1 MTVTT
6 TFKIEELL
14 PHRKPMLLIDSVEEI
29 IEDQAIVTKVFLD
42 EDMIF
47 FKGHFDGYPLLP
59 GVILIE
65 MMYQSCGI
73 LDRFTNNNNNTESS
87 KPRIGKAVGIKSAT
101 FIREAKPND
110 TLIIKVKKINT
121 IMNFKNFHAEIFVE
135 DKLICKAD
143 LTVTN

>member
-1 MTVTT
+1 MTATLQ
-6 TFKIEELL
+6 IEQLL

-29 IEDQAIVTKVFLD
+29 VPNESIITKVFLD

-73 LDRFTNNNNNTESS
+73 LDRFQPDRTETT
-87 KPRIGKAVGIKSAT
+87 KKVGIGKAVGIKSAV
-101 FIREAKPND
+101 FIKEAKPND
-110 TLIIKVKKINT
+110 LLTIKVKKINT
-121 IMNFKNFHAEIFVE
+121 ILNFKNFYAEIFIDE
-135 DKLICKAD
+135 KLICKAE

>member
-1 MTVTT
+1 MTATT
-6 TFKIEELL
+6 ALKIEELL

-73 LDRFTNNNNNTESS
+73 LDRFTGNSGSS
-87 KPRIGKAVGIKSAT
+87 DGKPRIGKAVGIKSAT
-101 FIREAKPND
+101 FIKEAKPND
-110 TLIIKVKKINT
+110 TLTIKVKKLNT
-121 IMNFKNFHAEIFVE
+121 IMNFKNFYAEIFVE
-135 DKLICKAD
+135 EKLICKAD

>member
-1 MTVTT
+1 MTATT
-6 TFKIEELL
+6 ALKIEELL

-29 IEDQAIVTKVFLD
+29 IEDQAIVTKVFLN

-73 LDRFTNNNNNTESS
+73 LDRFTGNSS
-87 KPRIGKAVGIKSAT
+87 SSNGNPRIGKAVGIKSAT
-101 FIREAKPND
+101 FIKEAKPND
-110 TLIIKVKKINT
+110 TLTIKVKKLNT

-135 DKLICKAD
+135 EKLICKAD

>member
-1 MTVTT
+1 MTATT
-6 TFKIEELL
+6 ALKIEELL

-29 IEDQAIVTKVFLD
+29 IEDQSIVTKVFLD

-59 GVILIE
+59 GVIMIE

-73 LDRFTNNNNNTESS
+73 LDRFTSNNSS
-87 KPRIGKAVGIKSAT
+87 TGGKPRIGKAVGIKNAT
-101 FIREAKPND
+101 FIKEAVPND
-110 TLIIKVKKINT
+110 TLIIKVQKQNT
-121 IMNFKNFHAEIFVE
+121 ILNFKNFHAEIFVE
-135 DKLICKAD
+135 EKLICKAD

>member
-1 MTVTT
+1 MTATT
-6 TFKIEELL
+6 ALKIEELL

-29 IEDQAIVTKVFLD
+29 IEDQAIITKVFLD

-73 LDRFTNNNNNTESS
+73 LDRFSSSNGTVGS

-101 FIREAKPND
+101 FIKEAKPND
-110 TLIIKVKKINT
+110 TLTIKVKKLNT

-135 DKLICKAD
+135 EKLICKAD

>member
-1 MTVTT
+1 MTATT
-6 TFKIEELL
+6 TLKIEELL

-42 EDMIF
+42 ENMIF

-73 LDRFTNNNNNTESS
+73 LDRFTSNKGLSDSS
-87 KPRIGKAVGIKSAT
+87 PRIGKAVGIKSAT
-101 FIREAKPND
+101 FIKEAKPND
-110 TLIIKVKKINT
+110 TLIIKVKKLNT
-121 IMNFKNFHAEIFVE
+121 ILNFKNFHAEIFVE
-135 DKLICKAD
+135 EKLICKAD

>member
-1 MTVTT
+1 MTATT
-6 TFKIEELL
+6 ALKIEELL

-29 IEDQAIVTKVFLD
+29 IEDQSIVTKVFLD

-59 GVILIE
+59 GVIMIE

-73 LDRFTNNNNNTESS
+73 LDRFSGAGGSGDS
-87 KPRIGKAVGIKSAT
+87 KPRIGKAVGIKNAT
-101 FIREAKPND
+101 FIKEAVPND
-110 TLIIKVKKINT
+110 TLIIKVQKQNT
-121 IMNFKNFHAEIFVE
+121 ILNFKNFHAEIFVE
-135 DKLICKAD
+135 EKLICKAD